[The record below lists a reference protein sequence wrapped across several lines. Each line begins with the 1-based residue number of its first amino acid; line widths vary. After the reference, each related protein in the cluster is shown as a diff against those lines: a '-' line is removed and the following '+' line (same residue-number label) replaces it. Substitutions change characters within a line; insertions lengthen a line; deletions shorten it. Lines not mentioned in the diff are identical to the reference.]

1 MNITKK
7 VKKLA
12 KQEIESMPE
21 ANQRYYAVWRY
32 WNKHK
37 CDLTEAY
44 QAVYKCSH
52 DAAKS
57 SASRMK
63 ASHEWQEIVD
73 RMEEAQSVDPETVKH
88 EIVASMLAIM
98 RNPKGYPADKVKA
111 ASVLSGMFGLSEQKV
126 TLQVSAVE
134 QFAQHCLDVGD
145 ATPLI
150 PCNNARAL
158 PLHLQDAQVV
168 DC

>member
-12 KQEIESMPE
+12 KEEVESMPE

-44 QAVYKCSH
+44 EFVYKCSH
-52 DAAKS
+52 EAAKS

-63 ASHEWQEIVD
+63 ASKEWREIVD
-73 RMEEAQSVDPETVKH
+73 RMEEAQTADPETVKH

-111 ASVLSGMFGLSEQKV
+111 ASVLSGMFGLEEHKI
-126 TLQVSAVE
+126 TVSVDPVK
-134 QFAQHCLDVGD
+134 QFAQFCLDQGD

-150 PCNNARAL
+150 APA
-158 PLHLQDAQVV
+158 PQPSQDVIDV
-168 DC
+168 

>member
-7 VKKLA
+7 VKRLA
-12 KQEIESMPE
+12 KEEIESMPE

-44 QAVYKCSH
+44 EHVYKCEH
-52 DAAKS
+52 AAAKA

-63 ASHEWQEIVD
+63 ASPEWKAIVD
-73 RMEEAQSVDPETVKH
+73 RMEEAQSADPETVKQ
-88 EIVASMLAIM
+88 EIVASMLSIM

-111 ASVLSGMFGLSEQKV
+111 ASVLSGLFGLSEQKV
-126 TLQVSAVE
+126 TVSVSKVE
-134 QFAQHCLDVGD
+134 LFAQKCLDVGD

-150 PCNNARAL
+150 APENAFST
-158 PLHLQDAQVV
+158 PLHLQGDVIDV
-168 DC
+168 